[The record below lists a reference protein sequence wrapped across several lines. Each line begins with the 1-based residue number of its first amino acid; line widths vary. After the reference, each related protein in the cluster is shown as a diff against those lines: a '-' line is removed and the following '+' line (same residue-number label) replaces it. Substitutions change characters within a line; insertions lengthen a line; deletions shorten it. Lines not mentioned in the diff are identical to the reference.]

1 MHYFLLNDTRSG
13 LHHGCEVVMQNL
25 LNEINRYDSNA
36 EISSLCTGQTISTE
50 KWDETLESVDIV
62 IINGEG
68 TLHSASKYGLFLL
81 ELGLRAKSKN
91 KFVALIN
98 STWENN
104 PDSWFDLIKNFN
116 LIALRDQKSFR
127 TLKKYKLPQLHY
139 APDLTFLSASPILEK
154 SFYKSKKIIINDS
167 VYAEVADQLFN
178 FAQSRKFY
186 YYPITKLLPTKQD
199 AIGYNQKKINKLR
212 IYSILSKISFGLF
225 KPRRF
230 YQDLLYAIDNTQEF
244 KQKINQSDLVI
255 TGRYHCL
262 CFCLQM
268 QIPVLIIASNTDK
281 MKNLLEDIGLNDRHM
296 KLEELMQL
304 STDELYQRAQYS
316 NDELKKLQY
325 FNEQA
330 KKLHSNIFN
339 KRWSHL
345 FEQLKAYL

>member
-13 LHHGCEVVMQNL
+13 LHHGCEVVIQNL
-25 LNEINRYDSNA
+25 LNEINRFDSNA
-36 EISSLCTGQTISTE
+36 EISTLCTGQTISTE
-50 KWDETLESVDIV
+50 KWDKILESVDIV
-62 IINGEG
+62 LINGEG
-68 TLHSASKYGLFLL
+68 TLHSASQYGLFLL
-81 ELGLRAKSKN
+81 ELGLLAKSKD

-104 PDSWFDLIKNFN
+104 PDTWFDLIKNFN

-127 TLKKYKLPQLHY
+127 TLEKYKLPQLHY
-139 APDLTFLSASPILEK
+139 APDLTFLSASQILEK
-154 SFYKSKKIIINDS
+154 SIYKSEEVIINDS
-167 VYAEVADQLFN
+167 VYAEVADQLFD
-178 FAQSRKFY
+178 FAQSRKFN
-186 YYPITKLLPTKQD
+186 YYPITRKLPTKKG

-212 IYSILSKISFGLF
+212 IYNILSKISLGLF

-230 YQDLLYAIDNTQEF
+230 YQDFQYAIDNTQEF
-244 KQKINQSDLVI
+244 KRKLIHSDLVI

-281 MKNLLEDIGLNDRHM
+281 MKNLLEDIGLHDRHI
-296 KLEELMQL
+296 KLEALMQL
-304 STDELYQRAQYS
+304 SINELYQRAQYS
-316 NDELKKLQY
+316 NDELKKLQC

-339 KRWSHL
+339 AILNYSR
-345 FEQLKAYL
+345 